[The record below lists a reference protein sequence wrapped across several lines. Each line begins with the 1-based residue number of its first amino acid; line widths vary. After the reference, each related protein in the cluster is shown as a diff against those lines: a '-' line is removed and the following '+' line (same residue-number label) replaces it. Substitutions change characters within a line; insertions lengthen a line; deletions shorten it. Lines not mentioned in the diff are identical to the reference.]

1 MQPRSGV
8 SISTSAALHFLYK
21 PFVALSRSR
30 LVWQPIHCTV
40 KCKSVEKPKQSD
52 FRGKL
57 SPPFLAKRQKAADGT
72 HFASTFHRGEVHSSR
87 VVNWLFY
94 DWWLRTRLGQDRWQL
109 NIS

>member
-57 SPPFLAKRQKAADGT
+57 SPPFWPKEKRLQMALTLLARSIEGKCIVRE
-72 HFASTFHRGEVHSSR
+72 S
-87 VVNWLFY
+87 
-94 DWWLRTRLGQDRWQL
+94 
-109 NIS
+109 